1 MKQQDDPLKK
11 LFDGFDPQL
20 DDTTRFMSRL
30 EARLD
35 SVEIIRS
42 KTAASRRLYII
53 AAVIAAF
60 VGFVSGVIIT
70 LLLPHIGLNMLT
82 SSSTTVVA
90 PAIARVIEPATA
102 LPILLIAA
110 LSLFIAVNAYSVTLY
125 FLKLRRK

>member
-11 LFDGFDPQL
+11 LFDVFDPQL